1 MRPLASTGQST
12 NSGVRG
18 APHNPGRLPLPSID
32 RMPAPRR
39 QEANPGSTQLGR
51 WYPASDDMGAGWA
64 HVSGWAQLYGTRRS
78 LSCVIPARDQ
88 LATLRELLPPLS
100 DLLTECGYP
109 WELIVV
115 DVASRDGTERVLSA
129 WCELPGYRLI
139 ALDEQVG
146 RAGAIVTGFEAAR
159 GDAVILLDATVQH
172 PLSLIGDMV
181 QRWETGEPVV
191 VATHDAHS
199 GNSVLRVPG
208 QPRQDDSVM
217 AGLRLADDASDLVLL
232 DRRVV
237 LDLLR

>member
-1 MRPLASTGQST
+1 M
-12 NSGVRG
+12 
-18 APHNPGRLPLPSID
+18 PSID
-32 RMPAPRR
+32 TMPAPR
-39 QEANPGSTQLGR
+39 QHEPSPASTPQGR
-51 WYPASDDMGAGWA
+51 WYPAPDDSGAGWA

-88 LATLRELLPPLS
+88 LPALRELLPPLS

-139 ALDEQVG
+139 ALDEDVG

-159 GDAVILLDATVQH
+159 GDAVILLDATAEH
-172 PLSLIGDMV
+172 PLSIIGAMV
-181 QRWETGEPVV
+181 QRWEAGEPVV
-191 VATHDAHS
+191 VAVHDARS
-199 GNSVLRVPG
+199 GNSVLRVLG
-208 QPRQDDSVM
+208 QTQRDGSAP

>member
-1 MRPLASTGQST
+1 
-12 NSGVRG
+12 
-18 APHNPGRLPLPSID
+18 
-32 RMPAPRR
+32 MPEPRR
-39 QEANPGSTQLGR
+39 REPSPGSVPQGR
-51 WYPASDDMGAGWA
+51 WYPVADPDDSGVGWA
-64 HVSGWAQLYGTRRS
+64 HVSGWAQLHGTRRS

-88 LATLRELLPPLS
+88 LPTLRELLPPLS

-139 ALDEQVG
+139 ALDEDVG

-159 GDAVILLDATVQH
+159 GDAVILLDAALEH
-172 PLSLIGDMV
+172 PLSIVGDMV
-181 QRWETGEPVV
+181 QHWEAGETVV
-191 VATHDAHS
+191 VAAHDTRS
-199 GNSVLRVPG
+199 GDSVLHLPSPSRHG
-208 QPRQDDSVM
+208 QSPM
-217 AGLRLADDASDLVLL
+217 AGLRLADGASDLVLL

>member
-1 MRPLASTGQST
+1 MRPIDTMPEPRPQEPSPG
-12 NSGVRG
+12 G
-18 APHNPGRLPLPSID
+18 AP
-32 RMPAPRR
+32 
-39 QEANPGSTQLGR
+39 QGR
-51 WYPASDDMGAGWA
+51 WYPAADDAGAGWA

-88 LATLRELLPPLS
+88 LPTLRALLPPLS

-139 ALDEQVG
+139 ALDEDVG
-146 RAGAIVTGFEAAR
+146 RAGAIVTGLEAAR
-159 GDAVILLDATVQH
+159 GDAVILLDAAVEH

-181 QRWETGEPVV
+181 QRWEGGDPVV
-191 VATHDAHS
+191 VAAHDTRS
-199 GNSVLRVPG
+199 GDSVLHVPG
-208 QPRQDDSVM
+208 QARPGSSAV